1 MKALHLQPLVGFG
14 NIKLGMT
21 RTEVLLMLGP
31 CSTSFKNSPASLY
44 PTDAWLN
51 NGLRVFYSGTVPR
64 VEYIELSRGA
74 GFEVELWGHP
84 VFSTKAS
91 LLIEFIE
98 LHSSLDREDPE
109 LGYSYTFP
117 SIELSLWRPIVDSP
131 DGQFFSTI
139 GIGVHGYYSGV
150 N

>member
-1 MKALHLQPLVGFG
+1 
-14 NIKLGMT
+14 
-21 RTEVLLMLGP
+21 MLGP
-31 CSTSFKNSPASLY
+31 CSTSFKNSPASPY
-44 PTDAWLN
+44 PTDTWLN

-64 VEYIELSRGA
+64 VEYIESSRGA

-84 VFSTKAS
+84 VFSTEAS

-98 LHSSLDREDPE
+98 QHSALDRKDPE
-109 LGYSYTFP
+109 LGCSNTFP
-117 SIELSLWRPIVDSP
+117 SIELSLWRSAVDSP
-131 DGQFFSTI
+131 EGLFFSTI